1 MDKEKYRRE
10 YYNPPIKKKVDK
22 PVKNKFNEPIDNKIT
37 SVILVGFLLTIIAVS
52 AFGIHKYKQNSALEE
67 SGLQIGQIWTE
78 KIIQQSIYTL
88 QPETLVVKKEIIN
101 LEDNIVYYHQE
112 EPETTYTFFEA
123 DYYSFK
129 QNSTKIK
136 N

>member
-10 YYNPPIKKKVDK
+10 YYNPPVKKKE

-67 SGLQIGQIWTE
+67 SGLQIGQIW
-78 KIIQQSIYTL
+78 KDRIIRQSIYTL
-88 QPETLVVKKEIIN
+88 EPETITVKKEIIN
-101 LEDNIVYYHQE
+101 IEDNIVYYQQI
-112 EPETTYTFFEA
+112 EPETTYTFYEA
-123 DYYSFK
+123 SLEAFNNE
-129 QNSTKIK
+129 NSIK
-136 N
+136 VKN